1 MKPGCIRGFAALLL
15 LAGLACVLAVGLFVE
30 PRRLEVVSEA
40 VALRGWPAGCAPA
53 RLLLL
58 ADLHPND
65 REGNWIDH
73 VVRVSLSLHPE
84 AVILLGDYHNALN
97 AHYGMPDAELA
108 RRLAPLAQA
117 CPVYYVCG
125 NHDDSVQGASIRKA
139 FNAVGFTDIEEQ
151 TVTLSFANGCKLA
164 LRGSAYDEEPLPPGR
179 LWERFSPEK
188 KPADMPLAAAAH
200 SPFRFM
206 VWGLQADLVVSGHT
220 HGGQICLPG
229 GLPLVSRTPW
239 TRKMMR
245 GGWHVAACG
254 CPLYVTRGIGMSV
267 LPLRLFCRPEITLLS
282 LRGKG

>member
-1 MKPGCIRGFAALLL
+1 MKLGCTRFFAVLLL
-15 LAGLACVLAVGLFVE
+15 LAGLAYALVVGLFIE
-30 PRRLEVVSEA
+30 PRQLEVVSEA
-40 VALRGWPAGCAPA
+40 VAIRGWPADSAPA

-65 REGNWIDH
+65 RGGNWVDH

-97 AHYGMPDAELA
+97 DHYSMPDEELA

-125 NHDDSVQGASIRKA
+125 NHDYFAKGVSIRKA

-151 TVTLSFANGCKLA
+151 TVTLSFANGCKMA
-164 LRGSAYDEEPLPPGR
+164 LRGAAHDEEPLPPGR
-179 LWERFSPEK
+179 QWGRFSAEK
-188 KPADMPLAAAAH
+188 KPADMPLLAATH

-206 VWGLQADLVVSGHT
+206 VWELQADLVVAGHT

-229 GLPLVSRTPW
+229 GLPLVARTPW
-239 TRKMMR
+239 TRIMLR
-245 GGWHVAACG
+245 GGWHVSACG

-282 LRGKG
+282 IRGKS